1 MKKIFNLFRFRSVL
15 NFAWFILMFSCV
27 ESLDFFGD
35 TSEGQIIIYGLLSE
49 GENIHTVNVG
59 LSRSS
64 GFTQSAIPNAEVNL
78 LAQEGG
84 RYRYTSR
91 GNGDYELHNF
101 NPIEGQSYAL
111 EVMVGE
117 KVYRSTFQ
125 EVPNS
130 IGIDSLSYDVAYE
143 PFRTTVQEHVFKVF
157 SKTQLPEDNEPVYL
171 RWIVEETAYWELVW
185 IYAPGIPPPLPPPC
199 FIFDIMEPARIN
211 IFDGSSSKTQN
222 FDHLLATRKF
232 DNSFLFPMFIT
243 VKQLSISRDAYEY
256 WEKIK
261 IVIENQGSL
270 FDIPPAPIIGNIK
283 NTNNPNEK
291 VLGFF
296 EVAKSQ
302 VTRFYVTSEI
312 SPVYLHPPCFFV
324 LGKARLDYPAECLT
338 CEGRALGRKFVMTR
352 PDWWVYD

>member
-1 MKKIFNLFRFRSVL
+1 MKKILNIFHFSYLLNL
-15 NFAWFILMFSCV
+15 AWIILISSCIDR
-27 ESLDFFGD
+27 LDFIGD
-35 TSEGQIIIYGLLSE
+35 TKEGQIIIYGLLSA

-64 GFTQSAIPNAEVNL
+64 GFTQSSIPNAEVNL
-78 LAQEGG
+78 LVQEGG
-84 RYRYTSR
+84 TYRYTSIGD
-91 GNGDYELHNF
+91 GNYELHNF
-101 NPIEGQSYAL
+101 NPVEGQSYSL

-125 EVPNS
+125 EIPSSNGV
-130 IGIDSLSYDVAYE
+130 DSLSYDVAYE
-143 PFRTTVQEHVFKVF
+143 PFRTTFQEHVFKVY
-157 SKTQLPEDNEPVYL
+157 SKTRLPENDEPVYL

-199 FIFDIMEPARIN
+199 FIFDIMEPAKIN
-211 IFDGSSSKTQN
+211 LFDGSSSKTQT
-222 FDHLLATRKF
+222 FDQLLATRKI
-232 DNSFLFPMFIT
+232 DNSFLFPMFIS
-243 VKQLSISRDAYEY
+243 VKQLSINRDAYEY

-261 IVIENQGSL
+261 TVIENQGSL

-283 NTNNPNEK
+283 NTNDPNEK

-312 SPVYLHPPCFFV
+312 SPVYLPPPCFFV
-324 LGKARLDYPAECLT
+324 LGKPRLDYPAECLT
-338 CEGRALGRKFVMTR
+338 CEDRALGRKFVMER